1 MKRKSAITS
10 LLFLTAFITACGGV
24 LTSEHPVRQTYL
36 LEPSSLE
43 STDSAGDPWPALE
56 LSVKAVPGLNTDHI
70 QALSTDASL
79 KHYANARWADFLP
92 EVLSSVIRRSIAST
106 GQFESVSTTTAP
118 RRDDW
123 SLILEV
129 QQFYGIQ
136 DYAGTTSSVAVSF
149 EEVLACREQI
159 HQLHLSFSRPV
170 SEERLSVVVKAHQQA
185 LDDATKQLVSELSK
199 HCQ

>member
-92 EVLSSVIRRSIAST
+92 EVLSSVIRRSLMST
-106 GQFESVSTTTAP
+106 GRFESVSTTPTP
-118 RRDDW
+118 RHDDW
-123 SLILEV
+123 SLNLEV

-136 DYAGTTSSVAVSF
+136 EYAGDTSSVAVSF
-149 EEVLACREQI
+149 EGVLACREQV
-159 HQLHLSFSRPV
+159 HQLQLSFSRPV
-170 SEERLSVVVKAHQQA
+170 REERLSVVVKAHQQA

>member
-10 LLFLTAFITACGGV
+10 LLLLAATITACGGV
-24 LTSEHPVRQTYL
+24 LTSEHPVKQTYL
-36 LEPSSLE
+36 LEPTSIE

-56 LSVKAVPGLNTDHI
+56 LSVKAVPGLDTDHI

-92 EVLSSVIRRSIAST
+92 EVLSSVMRRSLAST
-106 GQFESVSTTTAP
+106 GRFEAVSATPAP
-118 RRDDW
+118 GGEAW

-136 DYAGTTSSVAVSF
+136 DYTGSTSSVAVSF
-149 EEVLACREQI
+149 EGVLACKEQI
-159 HQLHLSFSRPV
+159 HQLQLSFSRPV
-170 SEERLSVVVKAHQQA
+170 REERLSVVVKAHQQA
-185 LDDATKQLVSELSK
+185 LDDATKQLISELSEL
-199 HCQ
+199 CQ